1 MVHTERPAEAGDV
14 ETLAHSLVG
23 NNKCDVAS
31 GVSCTTGGAE
41 DDA

>member
-14 ETLAHSLVG
+14 ETLTHSLVG
-23 NNKCDVAS
+23 NNKCDVTS
-31 GVSCTTGGAE
+31 GVTRTTGRAE